1 MESSDE
7 VKGTMTLGELE
18 ASITEMIPD
27 LKEAGIKPA
36 VHNPFKSNL
45 EVKAVDVLQVSYN
58 FVTVLNKL

>member
-7 VKGTMTLGELE
+7 VKDTMTLGELE

-27 LKEAGIKPA
+27 LKEVGIKPA

-45 EVKAVDVLQVSYN
+45 EVKAVDVLQVS
-58 FVTVLNKL
+58 